1 MEHLY
6 YPFEK
11 IMTAQDVY
19 DFDDLD
25 SKMNKIAGRGHHTVL
40 RIYLDY
46 PDRSEEEDGTPQWI

>member
-1 MEHLY
+1 
-6 YPFEK
+6 
-11 IMTAQDVY
+11 MTAQDVY

-25 SKMNKIAGRGHHTVL
+25 SKINKIAGRGHHTVL